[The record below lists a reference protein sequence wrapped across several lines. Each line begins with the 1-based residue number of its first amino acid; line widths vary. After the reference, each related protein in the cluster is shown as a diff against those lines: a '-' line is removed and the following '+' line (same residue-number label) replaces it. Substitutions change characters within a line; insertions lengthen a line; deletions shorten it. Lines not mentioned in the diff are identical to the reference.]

1 MILPI
6 SAALFVLTLSD
17 VVGLGLLLIFLT
29 GYGALRM
36 FDAFESF
43 KVRRRQRKDN
53 PTNEN

>member
-1 MILPI
+1 MIPPI

-36 FDAFESF
+36 WDAFESF
-43 KVRRRQRKDN
+43 NIRRRQRKAN
-53 PTNEN
+53 PTDEN